1 MSTKIKSTI
10 LVVDIGNTSTSVGY
24 YCKGRISRTERCRSR
39 FQSLEEVLPLVTA
52 KPIDAVVVASVVPP
66 VNARWKRAFQ
76 QAGLPAPLF
85 IDHKLELGVSV
96 DYPKPGNIG
105 ADRLANA
112 AAAARLLGTPSVVCD
127 FGTALT
133 FDVIEGQRGY
143 VGGIICP
150 GLPLMFDYLSEK
162 TALLPHVKP
171 SKTKAVVGRN
181 TVQAM
186 QIGARLGYRGMV
198 REILQSLEKELGAKK
213 LPVCCTGGYAGW
225 IFKDWDI
232 EATIDPNLT
241 LKGLGIIG
249 ELNSNNS

>member
-1 MSTKIKSTI
+1 MNSM
-10 LVVDIGNTSTSVGY
+10 LVIDIGNTSTSVGY
-24 YCKGRISRTERCRSR
+24 YCNGRVSGLGRCKSR
-39 FQSLEEVLPLVTA
+39 FKSIDEVLPFLTKRIVDT
-52 KPIDAVVVASVVPP
+52 VVIASVVPP
-66 VNARWKRAFQ
+66 VNARWKRAIKT
-76 QAGLPAPLF
+76 AGLPVPLF
-85 IDHKLELGVSV
+85 VSHELELGVGV
-96 DYPKPGNIG
+96 DYPKPENIG

-112 AAAARLLGTPSVVCD
+112 AAAAKLLGLPSVVCD

-133 FDVIEGQRGY
+133 FDIIDAERGY
-143 VGGIICP
+143 IGGIICP

-181 TVQAM
+181 TKQAM

-198 REILQSLEKELGAKK
+198 REILQSLEKELGVKN
-213 LPVCCTGGYAGW
+213 LPICCTGGYAGW

-232 EATIDPNLT
+232 TATIDPNLT

-249 ELNSNNS
+249 ELNL

>member
-1 MSTKIKSTI
+1 MNSI
-10 LVVDIGNTSTSVGY
+10 LVMDIGNTSTSIGY
-24 YCKGRISRTERCRSR
+24 YRRGRVSGVARCKSR
-39 FQSLEEVLPLVTA
+39 FAAADEVVPLLTA
-52 KPIDAVVVASVVPP
+52 RPVDAVVVASVVPP
-66 VNARWKRAFQ
+66 VDAKWKRLVEN
-76 QAGLPAPLF
+76 AGLPEPLF
-85 IDHKLELGVSV
+85 VGHELELGVPV

-112 AAAARLLGTPSVVCD
+112 AAAAKLLGTPSVVCD

-133 FDVIEGQRGY
+133 FDVIHGTRGY
-143 VGGIICP
+143 IGGIICP

-181 TVQAM
+181 TAQAM

-198 REILQSLEKELGAKK
+198 REILQSLEKELGAKN

-225 IFKDWDI
+225 IFKDWDV
-232 EATIDPNLT
+232 EAAIDPNLT

-249 ELNSNNS
+249 ELNS

>member
-1 MSTKIKSTI
+1 MYTI
-10 LVVDIGNTSTSVGY
+10 LVIDIGNTSTSIGY
-24 YCKGRISRTERCRSR
+24 YRNGNVSGVGRCASR
-39 FQSLEEVLPLVTA
+39 FKSPSEVVPLVT
-52 KPIDAVVVASVVPP
+52 KKEVDAVVIASVVPP
-66 VNARWKRAFQ
+66 VNARWKRVLKG
-76 QAGLPAPLF
+76 AGLPVPLF
-85 IDHKLELGVSV
+85 VNHELELGVPV
-96 DYPKPGNIG
+96 DYPKPGKIG

-112 AAAARLLGTPSVVCD
+112 AAAASLLGIPSVVCD

-133 FDVIEGQRGY
+133 FDILDGKRGY

-171 SKTKAVVGRN
+171 VKTKAVVGRN
-181 TVQAM
+181 TTQAM

-198 REILQSLEKELGAKK
+198 REILQSLEKDLGVKN

-232 EATIDPNLT
+232 AATIDPNLT
-241 LKGLGIIG
+241 LKGLGLIG
-249 ELNSNNS
+249 ELNA

>member
-1 MSTKIKSTI
+1 MTT
-10 LVVDIGNTSTSVGY
+10 LVIDIGNTSTSVGY
-24 YCKGRISRTERCRSR
+24 YYDGVVSNTGHCPSQFKLTHEVVVLLTR
-39 FQSLEEVLPLVTA
+39 QSV
-52 KPIDAVVVASVVPP
+52 DAVVVASVVPA
-66 VNARWKRAFQ
+66 VNERWEQ
-76 QAGLPAPLF
+76 TISQAGLPQPLF
-85 IDHKLELGVSV
+85 VDYTLELGIAV
-96 DYPKPGNIG
+96 DYPKPEKIG

-112 AAAARLLGTPSVVCD
+112 AAASRLLGTPSVVCD

-133 FDVIEGQRGY
+133 FDVMDGLRGY

-181 TVQAM
+181 TAEAM

-198 REILQSLEKELGAKK
+198 REILQALQLELGAEN
-213 LPVCCTGGYAGW
+213 LPVCCTGGYADW
-225 IFKDWDI
+225 IFEGWDLA
-232 EATIDPNLT
+232 ATIDPDLT

-249 ELNSNNS
+249 ELN